1 VTPRAY
7 TSTMDS
13 WQNPNEDARG
23 VDIGQIRELLRMS
36 VAERVRQMVHA
47 ANVLMT
53 MQENVRRFGEKQLR

>member
-1 VTPRAY
+1 
-7 TSTMDS
+7 MDT

-23 VDIGQIRELLRMS
+23 VDVGQIRELLRMS

-53 MQENVRRFGEKQLR
+53 IQENVRRFSEKQFR

>member
-1 VTPRAY
+1 MTPRAY

-13 WQNPNEDARG
+13 WQSPNEDARG